1 MLQNWTKIAFTNYKR
16 NWISTM
22 INLLGLTIGF
32 TVFILVF
39 LNWQDEKSYENWVP
53 GGENI
58 YLVENNN
65 AIFGNMSVS
74 SYPELHVS
82 KEKFSEIEDYTIAG
96 LWQSNYKLIYKGRS
110 AYVKEANAIDS
121 YFELFPHE
129 AIAGSFKNAISDE
142 SKIALSEKTAKS
154 LFGAEYKNC
163 IGKIVKKDSDD
174 KSYVVTVVYKYT
186 DKNSVFK
193 SDYII
198 KTQGLN
204 NSTNWTNFS
213 YIGFFRVRPGADIKN
228 LEKKLTDQMAVEEK
242 KNSEKW
248 GEEYNEK
255 DKTIVSLI
263 PIGKM
268 KLDAKSE
275 GIEKGDKKTILIL
288 LGLSV
293 LILTLSGINLINLK
307 TAQASQ
313 RAKEIGVRKA
323 IGGSRFGVVLQ
334 FLFENAIICIVAYL
348 LSFVLI
354 EFLLPSYNKFLG
366 KEMSMANTNVFI
378 YSALLLILFIFLS
391 GIIPALYLSNF
402 RPVNTLKGNF
412 SRSKHGVWLRNSILT
427 LQLIISS
434 FFIICSFII
443 HSQVQYM
450 LDKDLGFNG
459 NQVVQID
466 FKKTDYRDNYNYKKY
481 LRLKSEISKISG
493 VQDITG
499 SVLSLGSGVRNS
511 SSVKNAL
518 DTTKSINNVGNGG
531 IDYNYFQF
539 YKIKFAS
546 GRDLDIRKASD
557 TISGVVA
564 NETFVKMMGWN
575 NQQALGQEVYPG
587 WDGKK
592 KYKILGVVKDFYVTG
607 VDKPIT
613 PILFY
618 NYDRTYIKNSLTSL
632 QIKLS
637 GNDIN
642 GTLKRIE
649 EFWNTKAEPGYP
661 FEYTF
666 IDKAFAR
673 TYAKY
678 EKQKLLFSILNSV
691 VLLVALLG
699 LFALS
704 SLMIDQKL
712 KDVAIKKTLGASDS
726 NLIRDLTKKYL
737 WLAALAVLLSIPFSY
752 YFMNEWLKEFA
763 YRIEMPWWPYV
774 LSFIILLLLT
784 FLVVSI
790 KAYRATKVELVKY
803 LKYE

>member
-1 MLQNWTKIAFTNYKR
+1 MIQNWLKIAFTNYKR
-16 NWISTM
+16 NWVSTL
-22 INLLGLTIGF
+22 INLLGLTVGF
-32 TVFILVF
+32 TVFILIF
-39 LNWQDEKSYENWVP
+39 LNWQDEKSYESWVP
-53 GGENI
+53 GKENI

-65 AIFGNMSVS
+65 AIFGYMAVS
-74 SYPELHVS
+74 SYPELYVS

-96 LWQSNYKLIYKGRS
+96 IWKGKYKLIYKDKS
-110 AYVKEANAIDS
+110 AYAEEASAIDS
-121 YFELFPHE
+121 YFEFFPHE

-142 SKIALSEKTAKS
+142 NKIALSEKTAKM
-154 LFGAEYKNC
+154 LFGTEYKNC
-163 IGKIVKKDSDD
+163 IGKVIKKDSDN
-174 KSYVVTVVYKYT
+174 KSYVVTAVYKYT
-186 DKNSVFK
+186 DNNSVFK

-198 KTQGLN
+198 KTPGLDN
-204 NSTNWTNFS
+204 ANGWSNYS
-213 YIGFFRVRPGADIKN
+213 YIGFFKVKPETDIKN

-248 GEEYNEK
+248 REKYDEK
-255 DKTIVSLI
+255 DKTLVSLV
-263 PIGKM
+263 PLNTM

-275 GIEKGDKKTILIL
+275 GIEKGDKKSILIL
-288 LGLSV
+288 LSLSA

-313 RAKEIGVRKA
+313 RAKEVGVRKA
-323 IGGSRFGVVLQ
+323 IGDSRFGVILQ
-334 FLFENAIICIVAYL
+334 FLFENAIVCIVAYL
-348 LSFVLI
+348 LSFVVI

-366 KEMSMANTNVFI
+366 KEISMDNTNVI
-378 YSALLLILFIFLS
+378 VYSALLLLLFIFLS

-402 RPVNTLKGNF
+402 QPINTLKGNF

-434 FFIICSFII
+434 FFIVCSFII

-450 LDKDLGFNG
+450 LNKDLGFKG
-459 NQVVQID
+459 DQVVQID
-466 FKKTDYRDNYNYKKY
+466 FKKTNYRDDYNYKKY
-481 LRLKSEISKISG
+481 LRLKAEISKISG
-493 VQDITG
+493 VQEITG
-499 SVLSLGSGVRNS
+499 SVLSLGNGVRNS
-511 SSVKNAL
+511 SSVKNVL
-518 DTTKSINNVGNGG
+518 DTTKNINNVGNGG

-546 GRDLDIRKASD
+546 GRNIDIHKTSD
-557 TISGVVA
+557 TISGAVA

-575 NQQALGQEVYPG
+575 NQQALGKEVYPG

-607 VDKPIT
+607 VDKPID

-618 NYDRTYIKNSLTSL
+618 NYDRTYIKNSLTGL

-642 GTLKRIE
+642 GTIKRIE

-666 IDKAFAR
+666 VDKSFAR
-673 TYAKY
+673 TFTKY
-678 EKQKLLFSILNSV
+678 EKQKILFSILNSV
-691 VLLVALLG
+691 VLVVALSG

-712 KDVAIKKTLGASDS
+712 KEVAIKKTMGASDS
-726 NLIRDLTKKYL
+726 ILIRDLTKRYL
-737 WLAALAVLLSIPFSY
+737 WLTALAVLISIPISY
-752 YFMNEWLKEFA
+752 YFMNEWLKDFA

-774 LSFIILLLLT
+774 LSFVILLLLT
-784 FLVVSI
+784 FFVVSI
-790 KAYRATKVELVKY
+790 KAYRATKVDLVKY

>member
-1 MLQNWTKIAFTNYKR
+1 MFKNWLKIAFTNYKR
-16 NWISTM
+16 NWVSTV

-32 TVFILVF
+32 TVFILIF
-39 LNWQDEKSYENWVP
+39 LNWQDEKSYESWVP
-53 GGENI
+53 GKENI
-58 YLVENNN
+58 YFVENHN
-65 AIFGNMSVS
+65 AIFGDIAVS
-74 SYPELHVS
+74 SYPALYVS

-96 LWQSNYKLIYKGRS
+96 IWKGQYKLIYKDKS
-110 AYVKEANAIDS
+110 AYATEASAIDS
-121 YFELFPHE
+121 YFDFFPHE
-129 AIAGSFKNAISDE
+129 TIAGNFKNAISDE
-142 SKIALSEKTAKS
+142 DKIALSEKTAKM

-163 IGKIVKKDSDD
+163 IGKVIKKDNDD
-174 KSYVVTVVYKYT
+174 KSYVVSVVYKYT

-193 SDYII
+193 SDYIVR
-198 KTQGLN
+198 TRGLN
-204 NSTNWTNFS
+204 NSTNWSNYS
-213 YIGFFRVRPGADIKN
+213 YVGFFKVKPGTDIKN
-228 LEKKLTDQMAVEEK
+228 LEKKLTDQMSVEERK
-242 KNSEKW
+242 SSEKD
-248 GEEYNEK
+248 GEKYDEK
-255 DKTIVSLI
+255 DKTIVSLV
-263 PIGKM
+263 PLNAM
-268 KLDAKSE
+268 KLDAKSD
-275 GIEKGDKKTILIL
+275 GIEKGDKRSILIL
-288 LGLSV
+288 LGLST

-313 RAKEIGVRKA
+313 RAKEVGVRKA
-323 IGGSRFGVVLQ
+323 IGDSRLGVILQ

-348 LSFVLI
+348 LSFVAI

-366 KEMSMANTNVFI
+366 KEISMDNTNVII
-378 YSALLLILFIFLS
+378 YSALLLLLFIFLS

-402 RPVNTLKGNF
+402 QPINTLKGNF

-434 FFIICSFII
+434 FFIVCSFII

-450 LDKDLGFNG
+450 LNKDLGFKG
-459 NQVVQID
+459 DQVVKID
-466 FKKTDYRDNYNYKKY
+466 FKKTNYRDDYNYKKY
-481 LRLKSEISKISG
+481 LRLKAEISRISG

-511 SSVKNAL
+511 SSVKNVL
-518 DTTKSINNVGNGG
+518 DTTKNINNVGNGG
-531 IDYNYFQF
+531 VDYNYFQF
-539 YKIKFAS
+539 YKIKFAT
-546 GRDLDIRKASD
+546 GRNIDIRKTSD
-557 TISGVVA
+557 TISGAVA

-575 NQQALGQEVYPG
+575 NQQALGKEVYPG

-607 VDKPIT
+607 VDKPID

-618 NYDRTYIKNSLTSL
+618 NYDRTYIKNSLTGL

-642 GTLKRIE
+642 GTIKRIE

-666 IDKAFAR
+666 VDKSFAR
-673 TYAKY
+673 TFAKY

-691 VLLVALLG
+691 VLVVALSG

-712 KDVAIKKTLGASDS
+712 KEVAIKKTMGASDS
-726 NLIRDLTKKYL
+726 TLIRDLTKRYL
-737 WLAALAVLLSIPFSY
+737 WLAALAVLISMPVSY
-752 YFMNEWLKEFA
+752 YFMNEWLKDFA

-774 LSFIILLLLT
+774 LSFVILLLLT
-784 FLVVSI
+784 FFVVSI

>member
-1 MLQNWTKIAFTNYKR
+1 MLRNWIKIAFTNYKR
-16 NWISTM
+16 NWTSTI

-39 LNWQDEKSYENWVP
+39 LNWQDEKSYESWVP
-53 GGENI
+53 GRENI

-65 AIFGNMSVS
+65 AIFGNMAVS

-96 LWQSNYKLIYKGRS
+96 LWQSNYKLIYKDRS
-110 AYVKEANAIDS
+110 AYAKEADAIDS
-121 YFELFPHE
+121 YFEFFPHE
-129 AIAGSFKNAISDE
+129 AIAGSFKNAVSDE
-142 SKIALSEKTAKS
+142 SKIALSEKTAKM
-154 LFGAEYKNC
+154 LFGAGYKNC

-174 KSYVVTVVYKYT
+174 KSYVVTAVYRYT

-198 KTQGLN
+198 RTRGLN
-204 NSTNWTNFS
+204 NSTNWTNYS
-213 YIGFFRVRPGADIKN
+213 YIGFFKVKPGTDIKN
-228 LEKKLTDQMAVEEK
+228 LERKLTDQMTVEEK
-242 KNSEKW
+242 KNSEKY

-255 DKTIVSLI
+255 EKTIISLV
-263 PIGKM
+263 PLNNM

-334 FLFENAIICIVAYL
+334 FLFENAIICITAYL
-348 LSFVLI
+348 LSFVVI

-366 KEMSMANTNVFI
+366 KEMSMANTNIFV
-378 YSALLLILFIFLS
+378 YSALLLMLFIFLS

-402 RPVNTLKGNF
+402 KPINTLKGNF

-443 HSQVQYM
+443 HNQVQYM
-450 LDKDLGFNG
+450 LNKDLGFNG

-466 FKKTDYRDNYNYKKY
+466 FKKTDYRDDYNYKKY

-499 SVLSLGSGVRNS
+499 SVLSLGGGVRNS

-518 DTTKSINNVGNGG
+518 DTTKIINNVGNGG
-531 IDYNYFQF
+531 VDYNYFQF
-539 YKIKFAS
+539 YKIKLAS
-546 GRDLDIRKASD
+546 GRDLDIHKASD

-575 NQQALGQEVYPG
+575 NQQALEKEIYPG

-592 KYKILGVVKDFYVTG
+592 RYKILGVVKDFYVTG

-637 GNDIN
+637 GNDIS

-649 EFWNTKAEPGYP
+649 EFWSTKAEPGYP

-691 VLLVALLG
+691 VLAVALLG

-712 KDVAIKKTLGASDS
+712 KDVAIKKTLGASD
-726 NLIRDLTKKYL
+726 NVLIRDLTKKYL
-737 WLAALAVLLSIPFSY
+737 WLAALAVFLSIPFSY
-752 YFMNEWLKEFA
+752 YFMNEWLKDFA

-774 LSFIILLLLT
+774 LSLIILLLLT